1 VSDQVTATHDDDV
14 PVDDRPAEVVAAEVT
29 GRRWTTGRIVRLA
42 VTLAVLLVLLAI
54 PLYVEAT
61 WLRVGEYAMVGAVA
75 AIGLTML
82 TGHCGQL
89 SLGTPFFM
97 LVGATTYATLA
108 SEDVEGRAEL
118 VALNWPP
125 LLALVAAVVVAAS
138 AGLAFAPVAGR
149 VGGIYLSVATLALV
163 FIGLYLGQRF
173 SELTGGAATGRPT
186 PPLTVGGFS
195 FTTGDPDFSLLGVP
209 LYAQERMWYLFLL
222 FTAGSYFL
230 AVGAVRSRPGR
241 MWRAVRDNPASALA
255 MGVNVS
261 WARASAFAVSSGFA
275 GLAGVMTILW
285 FNILKAD
292 ETEFSGSWSITVAIG
307 LLAMIIIGGLGSI
320 GGAVVGAAFVFA
332 LPLALQLL
340 ANETGFLSGL
350 TQGEGGFTPV
360 VLTAFA
366 YGALIV
372 VLVIFEPGGLAAIG
386 RRLTGFSSSRRS
398 G

>member
-1 VSDQVTATHDDDV
+1 MSDQVTADHDDDV
-14 PVDDRPAEVVAAEVT
+14 PVDHRPAEVVAAEAV

-42 VTLAVLLVLLAI
+42 VTLGALLVLLAV
-54 PLYVEAT
+54 PLYLEAT

-108 SEDVEGRAEL
+108 SEKVADSDL
-118 VALNWPP
+118 VAFNWPP
-125 LLALVAAVVVAAS
+125 LLALVAAVVVAAL
-138 AGLAFAPVAGR
+138 AGLAFAPVSGR

-173 SELTGGAATGRPT
+173 AEYTGGAATGRPT

-195 FTTGDPDFSLLGVP
+195 FTSADPEFSLLGVP
-209 LYAQERMWYLFLL
+209 LEAQERMWYLFLL
-222 FTAGSYFL
+222 FTAGAYFL
-230 AVGAVRSRPGR
+230 ATGAMRSRPGR
-241 MWRAVRDNPASALA
+241 MWRAVRDNPASAVA

-292 ETEFSGSWSITVAIG
+292 ENEFSGSWSITVAIG

-320 GGAVVGAAFVFA
+320 GGAVVGAAFVFG

-340 ANETGFLSGL
+340 ANQTGFLAGI
-350 TQGEGGFTPV
+350 TEGDAGFTPV

-366 YGALIV
+366 YGALII

-386 RRLTGFSSSRRS
+386 RRLTGLGTSRRS
-398 G
+398 R